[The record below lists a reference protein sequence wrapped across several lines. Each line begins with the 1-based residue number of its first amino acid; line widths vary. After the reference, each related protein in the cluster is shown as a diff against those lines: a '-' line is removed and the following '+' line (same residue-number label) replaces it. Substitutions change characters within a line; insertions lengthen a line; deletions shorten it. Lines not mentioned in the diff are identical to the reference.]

1 VNVIKL
7 LTDDVN
13 SNDFKAQVIRDLL
26 LLMPE
31 WDLVVSASSNVPQDI
46 IYGLGLALVEE
57 KAGLS
62 LVYRTKA
69 DGDYPEGGEGKV
81 VKRDLTLV
89 PSQGGLSVGD
99 HPGYYLKPQGR
110 FGPSFT
116 QQYLNRAYPKGR
128 GVSNML
134 LKLTWG

>member
-1 VNVIKL
+1 MNIIKIA
-7 LTDDVN
+7 TDDVTN
-13 SNDFKAQVIRDLL
+13 PDFKAQVIRDLL

-31 WDLVVSASSNVPQDI
+31 WDLAVSSSSNLPVDI
-46 IYGLGLALVEE
+46 LYALKLEMKDT
-57 KAGLS
+57 KADLS
-62 LVYRTKA
+62 LVYKTKI
-69 DGDYPEGGEGKV
+69 DGEYPAGEGTV
-81 VKRDLTLV
+81 IKRDLTLT
-89 PSQGGLSVGD
+89 PEKGNLSLAE

-110 FGPSFT
+110 FGPSLT